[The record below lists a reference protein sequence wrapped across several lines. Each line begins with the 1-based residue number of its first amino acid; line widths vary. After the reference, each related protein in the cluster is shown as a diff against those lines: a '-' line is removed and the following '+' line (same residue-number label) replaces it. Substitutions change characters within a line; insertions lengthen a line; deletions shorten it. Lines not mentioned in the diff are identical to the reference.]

1 MKKWLWMV
9 FFISGVAFALPAW
22 AEHSGQ
28 AREKGDSCA
37 IAGSHDCGKE
47 GCDDE
52 KYQCPIITKIM
63 KKSHF
68 LLSNKEELA
77 LTDEQVGTIKA
88 VKNDAKKASIR
99 QEADMEIGMIDMM
112 GKLSDDTLDVEGL
125 NTMIDKGMAGMAEQA
140 KTTVQLYAKLKDVLT
155 DEQIAKAK
163 TLWNK
168 K

>member
-9 FFISGVAFALPAW
+9 FFISGVVFALPAW
-22 AEHSGQ
+22 AGHSG
-28 AREKGDSCA
+28 KSCGGDSCPM
-37 IAGSHDCGKE
+37 AGHQCGQTR
-47 GCDDE
+47 GDDDGE
-52 KYQCPIITKIM
+52 YQCPIITKII
-63 KKSHF
+63 KKAHF

-88 VKNDAKKASIR
+88 VKNDAKKASIH

-112 GKLSDDTLDVEGL
+112 GKLSDDALDVEGL
-125 NTMIDKGMAGMAEQA
+125 NSMIDKGMAGMAEQA
-140 KTTVQLYAKLKDVLT
+140 KASVQLYAKLKGVLT

-163 TLWNK
+163 ALWNK